1 MTTFEMLNK
10 YWLKLG
16 YYTERGEAMNEASD
30 LSYFCYFLSVPLVFG
45 WTNKDDIQTT
55 LKTTK
60 MPISCKSG
68 DS

>member
-1 MTTFEMLNK
+1 MTRFEMLNK
-10 YWLKLG
+10 CLLKLG
-16 YYTERGEAMNEASD
+16 HYTERGEAMNETSD
-30 LSYFCYFLSVPLVFG
+30 LSYSCYFLSVPLVFG
-45 WTNKDDIQTT
+45 WTNKDDAQKT

>member
-10 YWLKLG
+10 YLLKLG
-16 YYTERGEAMNEASD
+16 HYTERGEAMNEASD
-30 LSYFCYFLSVPLVFG
+30 LDYFCYSLSLPLVFG
-45 WTNKDDIQTT
+45 WANKDDTQIS
-55 LKTTK
+55 LKTTQ